1 MLSKSQIKLIH
12 SLELKKYRQETGLFL
27 VEGTKAV
34 MEFISNRWEP
44 YLILATEIW
53 AQTTLPH
60 GIKNLQLST
69 YDEIQKASFQKT
81 PQEVVAVFEQ
91 KSYKENA
98 LNIKNGLGIALDEV
112 QDAGNVGTI
121 IRIALWFGFDYL
133 VLGSGTADIYQPK
146 VIQASMGALSKM
158 PFLQVSLP
166 VFLQTVS
173 KSIPIYG
180 TFLEGTS
187 IYQST
192 LKPNGIL
199 VMGNEG
205 NGISQKIEPFITQ
218 KLFIPPYPENS
229 QPIDSLNVS
238 TATAIIAAEF
248 RRNQ

>member
-1 MLSKSQIKLIH
+1 
-12 SLELKKYRQETGLFL
+12 
-27 VEGTKAV
+27 
-34 MEFISNRWEP
+34 
-44 YLILATEIW
+44 
-53 AQTTLPH
+53 
-60 GIKNLQLST
+60 
-69 YDEIQKASFQKT
+69 
-81 PQEVVAVFEQ
+81 
-91 KSYKENA
+91 
-98 LNIKNGLGIALDEV
+98 
-112 QDAGNVGTI
+112 
-121 IRIALWFGFDYL
+121 
-133 VLGSGTADIYQPK
+133 
-146 VIQASMGALSKM
+146 M